1 MKNRQIRAYA
11 GAFLSFSL
19 LCDFAKVS
27 EICKKFASNEDEEN
41 FLISISIILSKLRL
55 EFNDHPDDLDKISKL
70 HGLNNSLNLSIKN
83 LENL

>member
-27 EICKKFASNEDEEN
+27 EIYKKFASNEDEEN

-55 EFNDHPDDLDKISKL
+55 DFSDHPDDLDKISKFFNEL
-70 HGLNNSLNLSIKN
+70 LRQGELKP
-83 LENL
+83 